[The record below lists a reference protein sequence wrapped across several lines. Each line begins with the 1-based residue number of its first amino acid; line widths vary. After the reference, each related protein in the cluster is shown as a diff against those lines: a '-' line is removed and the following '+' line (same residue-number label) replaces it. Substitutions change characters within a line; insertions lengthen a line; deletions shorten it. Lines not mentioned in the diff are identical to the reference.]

1 MQLQNNHENHQK
13 KTPRALAFAY
23 GRREPLLVTK
33 SIAGMLVTAGG
44 PRANTPELRT
54 DFFEAENAAWQRT
67 RGACGQFDA
76 CDALLGEP
84 YGRWA

>member
-1 MQLQNNHENHQK
+1 MKTQNNTSDHRQ
-13 KTPRALAFAY
+13 PRAAAFNFK
-23 GRREPLLVTK
+23 RREPLLVAK

-44 PRANTPELRT
+44 PKVNTRELRT

-67 RGACGQFDA
+67 NGACGQFDA

-84 YGRWA
+84 YGRFA